1 MRREAVSAELATV
14 VAFLQPIVSVR
25 EREVRLVEALARGVD
40 ASGTVRSPG
49 ELFRSAVRGDYQ
61 PELEQQCR
69 RAAFAAYRAIMNT
82 PRPPVLSVNTDT
94 SLVQEGSAGAE
105 RMLAEVHAAGITPSS
120 VALEILESAVSDIS
134 QLEAFCLTAR
144 QRGFLIALD
153 DVGTGH
159 SNLERIPR
167 LQPDILKI
175 DRVLVHGMS
184 ESFHRREVFRAL
196 LALSHQIGAVAI
208 AEGVEAESDVLA
220 ALALGCDLFQGFYF
234 GHPAAARAGHSLCDG
249 KRLRKSGEDFRAS
262 ATRRLNERRA
272 RRKRS
277 EIAIRELVT
286 HARESPAPQFDDLL
300 TVALSR
306 MPFVEALYILD
317 ERGVQITDTVHR
329 VVSTRQLFHPA
340 PRGADQSL
348 KPYFLTLHAG
358 LDRYTS
364 EPYISSAS
372 GNFCIT
378 MSRHF
383 TNLLGQNY
391 VLCCDLVVPKDGGG
405 FDE

>member
-25 EREVRLVEALARGVD
+25 QREVRLVEALARGVEP
-40 ASGTVRSPG
+40 SGAVRSPG
-49 ELFRSAVRGDYQ
+49 ELFRRAVSGAFQ
-61 PELEQQCR
+61 PELEEQCR
-69 RAAFAAYRAIMNT
+69 RAAFTAYRTVMSG
-82 PRPPVLSVNTDT
+82 PRPPVLSINTDT
-94 SLVQEGSAGAE
+94 SLVQEGARGAE
-105 RMLAEVHAAGITPSS
+105 LLLAEVQAAGIAPSC
-120 VALEILESAVSDIS
+120 VALEILESSVSDIT
-134 QLEAFCLTAR
+134 QLEAFCHTAR
-144 QRGFLIALD
+144 GHGFLIALD

-184 ESFHRREVFRAL
+184 ESYHRREVFRAL

-208 AEGVEAESDVLA
+208 AEGVETESDVLA
-220 ALALGCDLFQGFYF
+220 ALSLGCDLFQGFYF
-234 GHPAAARAGHSLCDG
+234 ARPSAPQAGVPLCDAT
-249 KRLRKSGEDFRAS
+249 RLRSSGDDFRAN

-277 EIAIRELVT
+277 EHAIRELVT
-286 HARESPAPQFDDLL
+286 RAKNTPAPEFDALL
-300 TVALSR
+300 SQGLVR

-329 VVSTRQLFHPA
+329 VTASRQLFHPA

-348 KPYFLTLHAG
+348 KPYYLMLHAG

-364 EPYISSAS
+364 DPYISSAS
-372 GNFCIT
+372 GSFCIT

-391 VLCCDLVVPKDGGG
+391 VLCCDLVVPKDGG
-405 FDE
+405 FEE